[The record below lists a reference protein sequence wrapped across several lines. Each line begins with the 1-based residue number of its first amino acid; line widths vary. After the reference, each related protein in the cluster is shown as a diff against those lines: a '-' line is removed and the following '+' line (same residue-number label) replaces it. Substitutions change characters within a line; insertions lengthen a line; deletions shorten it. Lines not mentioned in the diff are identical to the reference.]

1 MGKMF
6 KYVDCHNCKNMC
18 DCERTY
24 LGGCTD
30 GEELEETEKENNEN
44 DR

>member
-1 MGKMF
+1 MEKIDR
-6 KYVDCHNCKNMC
+6 YIDCHNCKNQY

-30 GEELEETEKENNEN
+30 GEEWSEEDENE
-44 DR
+44 

>member
-1 MGKMF
+1 M
-6 KYVDCHNCKNMC
+6 KYVDCHNCKNIY

-30 GEELEETEKENNEN
+30 GEEWGDDNESDGKTINTEM
-44 DR
+44 